1 MTKILITYFS
11 ESGSTQEI
19 AETLAKAL
27 NYESIEV
34 LKVSDVQNLNYD
46 AVIIGTP
53 NWYGKPTP
61 QVAKFIKKHEAKLAE
76 LPVALF
82 FSCMDCYQSE

>member
-1 MTKILITYFS
+1 MKKILITYFS

-19 AETLAKAL
+19 AEILAKSL

-61 QVAKFIKKHEAKLAE
+61 
-76 LPVALF
+76 
-82 FSCMDCYQSE
+82 